1 MFESYIGRLRSV
13 LTKDL
18 LIDLEDRSRAEA
30 LKAFEMVRDRS
41 GLTRKRA
48 RELEGHARFRMM
60 EQGFEDVCG
69 LHGGKLL
76 DGGVIPNTELKVFQP
91 FMRFEVEKQGV
102 ILGLAAMPEPRVL
115 PNKNKSRVAG
125 ITLNYHLSP
134 RLDFD
139 EASPKVGDIF
149 SLLLVARNREK
160 GGLIDEIAVGMI
172 DSGYSTFLFYETL
185 GRFLSGSADPIAPT
199 PPSDQPPDGSGRI
212 GVTLKKGVTLKNNV
226 IPFVPP
232 ENPKPEKKDD
242 RESS

>member
-1 MFESYIGRLRSV
+1 MMEMYSNRLRGV

-18 LIDLEDRSRAEA
+18 LIDLEDRSKAEA

-76 DGGVIPNTELKVFQP
+76 DGSVIPSTELKVFQP

-115 PNKNKSRVAG
+115 PGKNKSRVAG
-125 ITLNYHLSP
+125 ISLNYYLSP
-134 RLDFD
+134 RFAFD
-139 EASPKVGDIF
+139 DAGPKVGDIF

-160 GGLIDEIAVGMI
+160 GGLIDEIAVGVI

-185 GRFLSGSADPIAPT
+185 DRFLGGRAEPIAPT
-199 PPSDQPPDGSGRI
+199 PPSDGPPGGP
-212 GVTLKKGVTLKNNV
+212 GHGGVTLKNNV

-232 ENPKPEKKDD
+232 ETPKPEKKDE
-242 RESS
+242 ESS